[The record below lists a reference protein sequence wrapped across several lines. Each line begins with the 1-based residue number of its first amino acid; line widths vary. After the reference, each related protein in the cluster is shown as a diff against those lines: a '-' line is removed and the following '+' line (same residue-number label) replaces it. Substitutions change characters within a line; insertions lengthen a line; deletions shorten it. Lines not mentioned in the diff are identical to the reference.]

1 MLAAAM
7 MLDHVGH
14 AELGQRLRRAIDET
28 LNLDKVR
35 TGDLG
40 GSANSAAFTKA
51 LVSRIVN
58 G

>member
-1 MLAAAM
+1 LAA
-7 MLDHVGH
+7 
-14 AELGQRLRRAIDET
+14 RLRNAIDET

-40 GSANSAAFTKA
+40 GSANTAAFTKA
-51 LVSRIVN
+51 LVSRISN